1 MYPCALYLPNATDS
15 SCFSKKTKSSAKIG
29 GETAE
34 VLLQWLA
41 PKHVTVSACIEL
53 RDKDDPQE
61 VEYLKTNHQAIF
73 HASKNHPPITQTGI
87 RHGQFEASANGPRYK
102 ETVLS

>member
-1 MYPCALYLPNATDS
+1 MSPDS
-15 SCFSKKTKSSAKIG
+15 ACFSKKKVPRFG

-61 VEYLKTNHQAIF
+61 VEYLKPITKPFN
-73 HASKNHPPITQTGI
+73 ASKIQPNPKDLG
-87 RHGQFEASANGPRYK
+87 SSNGK
-102 ETVLS
+102 V

>member
-1 MYPCALYLPNATDS
+1 M
-15 SCFSKKTKSSAKIG
+15 FFKKEVPRFG

-61 VEYLKTNHQAIF
+61 VEYLNTNHQAILLRQ
-73 HASKNHPPITQTGI
+73 KINHQSPN
-87 RHGQFEASANGPRYK
+87 ANKKKKRPVEGLQK
-102 ETVLS
+102 